1 MNSILQYSV
10 SDIMTKSPITVA
22 PGTLLSVLIEEFDR
36 TDFNGYPVLDNGR
49 LLGIVTQYDVLKAF
63 IFHPNEI
70 IPQYARIMQKTVGE
84 IFSTNAQ
91 QVVSTTPVTEAIQM
105 LVDSRHHGL
114 LVTDERGKLVGIV
127 TRYDIARCLRA
138 AFK

>member
-1 MNSILQYSV
+1 
-10 SDIMTKSPITVA
+10 MTPTPITVA

-36 TDFNGYPVLDNGR
+36 TDFNGYPVLENGR
-49 LLGIVTQYDVLKAF
+49 MLGIVTQYDVLKAF

-70 IPQYARIMQKTVGE
+70 IPQYERIMQKTVGE
-84 IFSTNAQ
+84 IYSSSAQ

-105 LVDSRHHGL
+105 LVESRHHGL
-114 LVTDERGKLVGIV
+114 LVTDEHGKLVGIL
-127 TRYDIARCLRA
+127 TRNDLARCLRA